1 MIDLVPVQYRMAAL
15 AALFVISVSAAFGA
29 GWTVNGWRLGK
40 EVAEDRLSDA
50 TSAVAT
56 LVDRIN
62 GAQVRGA
69 ELETGLAKLGAAAA
83 AAKKEI
89 SNVLPPR
96 ESDRLCDLPAAA
108 RSLLNRAS
116 GYPD

>member
-1 MIDLVPVQYRMAAL
+1 MIDLIPVQYRMAAL
-15 AALFVISVSAAFGA
+15 AALFVVSVSAAFGA

-40 EVAEDRLSDA
+40 ATAEDHLADA
-50 TSAVAT
+50 TQAVET
-56 LVDRIN
+56 LVDRIKAA
-62 GAQVRGA
+62 GDRGA
-69 ELETGLAKLGAAAA
+69 DLEKGLASLRAATA

-96 ESDRLCDLPAAA
+96 ESDRACDLPPAA
-108 RSLLNRAS
+108 RGLLNRAS